1 MKEKNKWY
9 HAKVSPDVSCEWSHR
24 HMTQKLQQEQ
34 HDFSSELYELVR
46 ESELKIIHYF
56 GLINLG
62 NLESASPH
70 VIKIVS

>member
-46 ESELKIIHYF
+46 ESELKII
-56 GLINLG
+56 NLG
-62 NLESASPH
+62 NPESASPH

>member
-9 HAKVSPDVSCEWSHR
+9 HAKVSADVSCEWSHR

-56 GLINLG
+56 G
-62 NLESASPH
+62 
-70 VIKIVS
+70 